1 MSEALATVVLGT
13 FVPVVGDK
21 LEVIDSATG
30 AAVTALRLTSAE
42 PLPHGLPGHREPF
55 SLTFEGPDSVPLGQG
70 TYVMRHP
77 AIEDEL
83 PIFIVPIAERDHTR
97 RYQAIFS

>member
-1 MSEALATVVLGT
+1 MSEALAKAVIGT
-13 FVPVVGDK
+13 FEPVVGDK

-30 AAVTALRLTSAE
+30 TAVTALTLTAVN
-42 PLPHGLPGHREPF
+42 PLPHGRQGQREPF
-55 SLTFEGPDSVPLGQG
+55 SLTFEGSDSVPLGQG

-77 AIEDEL
+77 AIKDEL
-83 PIFIVPIAERDHTR
+83 PIFIVPISERDHTR